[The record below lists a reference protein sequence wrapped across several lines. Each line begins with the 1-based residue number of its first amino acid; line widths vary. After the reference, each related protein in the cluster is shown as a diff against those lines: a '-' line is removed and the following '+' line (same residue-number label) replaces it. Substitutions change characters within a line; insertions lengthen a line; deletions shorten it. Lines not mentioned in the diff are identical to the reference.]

1 MLLRKLC
8 RPAVHLLVIAAM
20 VLAGVVA
27 PVAAAHEALASVS
40 SRHAATDMPC
50 ADMGRVKPAAAT
62 DPCTKAHCSLA
73 VCLGAAACLPGI
85 LRVTASVP
93 ATDAF
98 SAPDAPFVAT
108 GAIDTPLRPPIA

>member
-1 MLLRKLC
+1 MSLRKLC

-27 PVAAAHEALASVS
+27 PVAAAHEALASIS
-40 SRHAATDMPC
+40 SAHAATDMPC
-50 ADMGRVKPAAAT
+50 ADMAGMQPAAAT
-62 DPCTKAHCSLA
+62 DPCAKAHCSLA

-85 LRVTASVP
+85 VRVTASVP
-93 ATDAF
+93 ATDRI
-98 SAPDAPFVAT
+98 SAPDSPFVAT